1 MNANRLVEI
10 QIELMP
16 LGHFISRYRV
26 ESSATDNGHAG
37 WSDWHEEKNWF
48 PDETVAESVARTDAF
63 VEDGHTDVK
72 VMHIGF

>member
-16 LGHFISRYRV
+16 LGHFVSRYRV
-26 ESSATDNGHAG
+26 ESAAIDNGHAG
-37 WSDWHEEKNWF
+37 WSDWHEEKEWF
-48 PDETVAESVARTDAF
+48 SDEAQAESAARKDAFAKGAHTDA
-63 VEDGHTDVK
+63 K